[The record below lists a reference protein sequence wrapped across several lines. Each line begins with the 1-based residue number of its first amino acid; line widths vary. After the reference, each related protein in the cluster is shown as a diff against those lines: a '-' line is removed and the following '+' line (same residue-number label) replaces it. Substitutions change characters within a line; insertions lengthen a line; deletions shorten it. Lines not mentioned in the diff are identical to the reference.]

1 MNIEKIFSNTEGEFV
16 TPYIETTKKL
26 RHIKA
31 YLFDWDGVFNAGI
44 KGEGASSI
52 YTEPDSMGTNLLRF
66 GHFLKNNEL
75 PVFGIITGQNNPSAF
90 QLSKR
95 EHLHCVYFN
104 VLNKVEA
111 FNHIQTT
118 HNIQPKQVAFVF
130 DDVLDLSIASH
141 CGLRFLIR
149 RGPSSLFETYVKEKG
164 LCDYISANSGSQYG
178 VREVCELV
186 LGILGVFSEVV
197 DERVEFGDKYH
208 QYLSKRNSV
217 STTFYTKKDGI
228 IIEK

>member
-1 MNIEKIFSNTEGEFV
+1 M
-16 TPYIETTKKL
+16 
-26 RHIKA
+26 
-31 YLFDWDGVFNAGI
+31 
-44 KGEGASSI
+44 
-52 YTEPDSMGTNLLRF
+52 
-66 GHFLKNNEL
+66 
-75 PVFGIITGQNNPSAF
+75 
-90 QLSKR
+90 
-95 EHLHCVYFN
+95 
-104 VLNKVEA
+104 
-111 FNHIQTT
+111 
-118 HNIQPKQVAFVF
+118 AFVF

-149 RGPSSLFETYVKEKG
+149 RGPSPLFETYVKEKG